1 MKRFWSIAGTVL
13 LWLLV
18 VAFALFFNARARQHY
33 AQATITRMEV
43 VLTDS
48 LQDEVLVKSK
58 TVEDWIA
65 HSKIPT
71 VGTIIGQVDL
81 AGIEQAIR
89 RNGFIE
95 RVSAHAAYDG
105 VLRIEVSQRQP
116 LLRMAVEGY
125 DCYVTPEGFVFP
137 TPRLSSVYAPVVTGD
152 YTPPVPAQ
160 YVGRV
165 EEYIASLL
173 AEADEQIEALQH
185 QKVPLF
191 EREREINDS
200 LRGVRKIRIS
210 NRFLKELRLNF
221 QPSYQATY
229 DLDVKRTRA
238 YKADLRRKYRYQL
251 RMNTKAIEQ
260 ISAKQEVVR
269 DNQKKLMKRY
279 EDFNKLIN
287 FVKYI
292 ESSPF
297 WRAEIVQIIA
307 STMSSGELKLELVA
321 RSGSHRILFGTA
333 DNVEQKLD
341 RLLSFYDKGLTNIGW
356 EEFRTISVEYEGQV
370 VCRK

>member
-1 MKRFWSIAGTVL
+1 MKRFLSIAGTVL

-33 AQATITRMEV
+33 AQATITRMDV

-81 AGIEQAIR
+81 AGIEQTIR

-125 DCYVTPEGFVFP
+125 DCYVTAEGFTFP

-152 YTPPVPAQ
+152 YIPPVPAQ

-165 EEYIASLL
+165 EDYILSLL

-200 LRGVRKIRIS
+200 LRGVRKIRIEK
-210 NRFLKELRLNF
+210 RFWKELRLNF

-229 DLDVKRTRA
+229 DLDVQRTRA
-238 YKADLRRKYRYQL
+238 YKADLRRKYRYKL

-269 DNQKKLMKRY
+269 ENQKKLMKRY

-292 ESSPF
+292 ESSSF

-321 RSGSHRILFGTA
+321 RTGSHRILFGTA

>member
-1 MKRFWSIAGTVL
+1 ML

-18 VAFALFFNARARQHY
+18 VAFALFFNARAKQHY
-33 AQATITRMEV
+33 AQATITNLEV

-65 HSKIPT
+65 HSQIPT
-71 VGTIIGQVDL
+71 VGIPIGEVDL

-105 VLRIEVSQRQP
+105 VLRVEVSQRQP
-116 LLRMAVEGY
+116 LLRMAVNGY
-125 DCYVTPEGFVFP
+125 DCYITAEGFTFP

-160 YVGRV
+160 YVGFAKD
-165 EEYIASLL
+165 YIASRL

-185 QKVPLF
+185 KKVPLF
-191 EREREINDS
+191 EKEHKINDS
-200 LRGVRKIRIS
+200 LNDVRKIRIDK
-210 NRFLKELRLNF
+210 RFWKELRLNF
-221 QPSYQATY
+221 QPSYQADY

-238 YKADLRRKYRYQL
+238 YKAELRRKYRYML
-251 RMNTKAIEQ
+251 RMNDKAIDQ
-260 ISAKQEVVR
+260 ISAKQEEVR

-292 ESSPF
+292 ESSSF

-307 STMSSGELKLELVA
+307 STMSSGELRLELVP
-321 RSGSHRILFGTA
+321 RTGNHRILFGTA

-341 RLLSFYDKGLTNIGW
+341 KLLSFYDKGLSNIGW
-356 EEFRTISVEYEGQV
+356 EEFRTISVEYDGQV